1 MQQNR
6 TIRLGLAASKCEKGL
21 GDLLDFKLQME
32 VNSLKEPFKKV
43 HASLSYINIITV
55 PQTKEPTVTLKLV
68 QFIPRKDV
76 KVGFLFP
83 FLYFKVLFYKC

>member
-1 MQQNR
+1 M
-6 TIRLGLAASKCEKGL
+6 AASKCEKGL
-21 GDLLDFKLQME
+21 GDLLDFKLQMSQQSE
-32 VNSLKEPFKKV
+32 RAFQKRA

-68 QFIPRKDV
+68 QFIPQKDV

-83 FLYFKVLFYKC
+83 FLYFNILFYKC